1 LRFLYGVNPVL
12 EALRAHPEQVG
23 RVLLER
29 GRDGRRSQGAERVA
43 QAAAQAKVRTEDAPP
58 GDLDRRS
65 NRGVHQGVGAELAD
79 FAYVELPDLIDA
91 AKASGRPAFLLVLD
105 GVTDPQNLGALVRS
119 AHALGAHGVVVPK
132 DRSAAVT
139 PSAAKAAAGA
149 LEHCRIARVTNL
161 SRALDELKEAGIW
174 TVALAADGERLL
186 GAVDLSSPRSR
197 SSWEARGRASVPWS
211 ARPAITWP
219 ASRWRASWARSTSAR
234 PAPSRSTKSCGS
246 AAIAE
251 GGPAIWQGQIQDL
264 PSLTSRTSSS
274 RTLRP

>member
-1 LRFLYGVNPVL
+1 MRFLYGINPVL

-43 QAAAQAKVRTEDAPP
+43 QAAAQVRVRTEDAPA

-79 FAYVELPDLIDA
+79 FGYLELPDLIDGV
-91 AKASGRPAFLLVLD
+91 KASGRPAFLLVLD

-132 DRSAAVT
+132 DRAAAVT

-161 SRALDELKEAGIW
+161 SRALDELKQAGIW
-174 TVALAADGERLL
+174 TVALAADGDRLL
-186 GAVDLSSPRSR
+186 GAVDLKSPIALVLGSEGKGVRPLVR
-197 SSWEARGRASVPWS
+197 KTCDHVARIPMAGELGSLNV
-211 ARPAITWP
+211 
-219 ASRWRASWARSTSAR
+219 
-234 PAPSRSTKSCGS
+234 S
-246 AAIAE
+246 AAGAIALYE
-251 GGPAIWQGQIQDL
+251 VVRQRGD
-264 PSLTSRTSSS
+264 S
-274 RTLRP
+274 